1 MERFDASPFNTNWQN
16 LTGTQKKELEKANI
30 DERVWNSWNSAAKS
44 TTSSAANSTTDFN
57 KGQSEL
63 TGTISKNLSLWT
75 NLADS
80 IRGAEGAQST
90 LTSLTNI
97 AVASLEKEQTI
108 RKSIVKDLGQVG
120 QLQQMQNET
129 IMQASIE
136 AQRYGVSLDDVLRTT
151 VALSQEMGRN
161 VLMSDEDI
169 SRLSIFTE
177 AIGLT
182 TSQTARMVTHF
193 DQMGL
198 SVGEAIDKGNEM
210 ANVARQMGLNVGEF
224 MDTISQNMSMMNTYN
239 FSDGVRGFAKMAAQA
254 QKLGISMATTATL
267 AEKVMD
273 PEGAIELAANLQ
285 VIGGAV
291 GDLADPFK
299 LMYMATNDLGALQ
312 DSLVQA
318 GQELAV
324 FNEETGEISFP
335 PTAQRQLRAMADA
348 LGMNKDELASMI
360 KLQTKF
366 QAVQNQFSFDLEG
379 REDMQEFVTSMASLN
394 QQTGKY
400 EIKVPGLE
408 QAVEIEDLTASQ
420 LDKLK
425 EVQDQQQMTEKELMA
440 EQTGIL
446 QSIDDNTKAL
456 DAALLGGVMEGL
468 DVSEISTNL
477 SQAINKAFSSDELG
491 NLSDSVG
498 SLVRSGFE
506 NIFGTEFENITEG
519 TADVGN
525 VAQALTGTLFGGLTD
540 ALNNF
545 TEMSEGSFQLQEGY
559 FDVNTLNV
567 NGTNANDFTVPE
579 GKTKAV
585 LTNDGFII
593 PSVNDTV
600 SGVDLTAGARGANLG
615 SLVNNTTNMPEKNI
629 KVEFTGL
636 PTKIPIELNGINMG
650 DFNWRGLIGN
660 SLFMQNLK
668 ATLIDTNLTTAPDM
682 NNERELARYPNLN
695 RYPNMGMNS

>member
-1 MERFDASPFNTNWQN
+1 MARFNASPINTNWQN
-16 LTGTQKKELEKANI
+16 LTVNQREELEKVNI
-30 DERVWNSWNSAAKS
+30 DQKVWDSWNSAAKS

-75 NLADS
+75 DLADS
-80 IRGAEGAQST
+80 IRGAEGAQET

-97 AVASLEKEQTI
+97 AVAALQKEQTI
-108 RKSIVKDLGQVG
+108 RKSIVQDLGQVG

-151 VALSQEMGRN
+151 HALSQEMGRN

-182 TSQTARMVTHF
+182 TNQTARMVTHF

-224 MDTISQNMSMMNTYN
+224 MDTISQNMDMMNTYN

-254 QKLGISMATTATL
+254 QKLGISMATTASL

-348 LGMNKDELASMI
+348 LNINKEELASMI

-446 QSIDDNTKAL
+446 TNIDNNTKAL

-545 TEMSEGSFQLQEGY
+545 TEMSEGSFQLQSGY

-668 ATLIDTNLTTAPDM
+668 ATLIETNLTTAPDM
-682 NNERELARYPNLN
+682 NNERELARYSNLN